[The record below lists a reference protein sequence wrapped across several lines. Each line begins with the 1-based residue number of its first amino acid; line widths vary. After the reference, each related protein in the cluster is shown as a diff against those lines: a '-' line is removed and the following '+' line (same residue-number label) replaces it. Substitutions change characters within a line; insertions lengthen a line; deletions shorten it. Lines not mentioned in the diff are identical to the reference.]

1 MGKPEG
7 EKALGF
13 HVKLPTTLR
22 CLAMLATVPAGLAF
36 HHSSPGSRHMIEKA
50 TREDAPGST
59 VLAPAISDSSGHES
73 HPN

>member
-36 HHSSPGSRHMIEKA
+36 PHSSPGSRHMIEKA
-50 TREDAPGST
+50 TREDAPGSI
-59 VLAPAISDSSGHES
+59 VLAPAISDSSSHES

>member
-1 MGKPEG
+1 MDKLEG

-13 HVKLPTTLR
+13 HAKLPTTLR

-50 TREDAPGST
+50 TREDTPGST
-59 VLAPAISDSSGHES
+59 VLASAISNSSGHES